1 MINPTT
7 KPTTWYGHEYAK
19 QFDAHMLGPKLESAI
34 AQWDRRQ
41 RNPHA
46 GAIALQRLDQALTE
60 VRDGKSLARALY
72 DNFND
77 RLLTALEKAA
87 GLPVTFGGGA
97 HDRGR
102 PA

>member
-1 MINPTT
+1 M
-7 KPTTWYGHEYAK
+7 HDLK
-19 QFDAHMLGPKLESAI
+19 QRLESTI

-41 RNPHA
+41 RNRSA
-46 GAIALQRLDQALTE
+46 GAIALLRLDEALQE
-60 VRDGKSLARALY
+60 VTDGKSLARALY

>member
-1 MINPTT
+1 M
-7 KPTTWYGHEYAK
+7 ELK
-19 QFDAHMLGPKLESAI
+19 QKLESAV

-46 GAIALQRLDQALTE
+46 GAVALRRLDDALAE
-60 VRDGKSLARALY
+60 VSAGKSLARALY

-87 GLPVTFGGGA
+87 GLPVTLGGGA

-102 PA
+102 PT

>member
-1 MINPTT
+1 MTMPL
-7 KPTTWYGHEYAK
+7 K
-19 QFDAHMLGPKLESAI
+19 LRLESAI

-41 RNPHA
+41 RNHHA
-46 GAIALQRLDQALTE
+46 GAIALQRLDEALAE
-60 VRDGKSLARALY
+60 VDTGKSVARALY

-87 GLPVTFGGGA
+87 GVPVTYGGGA
-97 HDRGR
+97 QDKGR

>member
-1 MINPTT
+1 MADIKT
-7 KPTTWYGHEYAK
+7 
-19 QFDAHMLGPKLESAI
+19 KLESAI
-34 AQWDRRQ
+34 AQWDKRQ
-41 RNPHA
+41 RNHHV
-46 GAIALQRLDQALTE
+46 GALALQRLDEALAE
-60 VRDGKSLARALY
+60 VAAGKSLARALH

-97 HDRGR
+97 HDTGR